1 MTGCDERGAVTRDG
15 RVGERGFA
23 GSAGLTGDLG
33 DRAVIVLKGDEVGVT
48 LISRVM
54 TGKVLSPFWCDDFST
69 TTGMRRS
76 SLDVVAVTNVFSGVT
91 FTSSTT
97 SFLSTFSLTI
107 GMIRSFFGGADDWS
121 RGIRTWKCR
130 RMLLPMFSLNQ
141 SSLF

>member
-1 MTGCDERGAVTRDG
+1 VTGGDERGAVTRDG

-33 DRAVIVLKGDEVGVT
+33 DRAEIVLKGDDVGVT

-54 TGKVLSPFWCDDFST
+54 TGKVLSPFWCDVFST
-69 TTGMRRS
+69 TMGMRRS

-91 FTSSTT
+91 LTSLPT

-121 RGIRTWKCR
+121 SGIRTWNNKCR
-130 RMLLPMFSLNQ
+130 LTSRYFLN
-141 SSLF
+141 